1 MNKLTQTF
9 VVAGLLALLAGGAQA
24 QKTFT
29 GSVGAE
35 EGTTLLNSSG
45 SSSTTYTYQFGTFDY
60 GNVAGGTDWF
70 SWNSSGANSGF
81 TQLGSGSISG
91 GLLSL
96 DTDGFLFNFNYTA
109 GNNSDGTTPG
119 QIYPLARVTSSGT
132 ILDNPVLP
140 YLVLTSTRSG
150 GNYLVDTRQVL
161 VGQFNTA
168 LLGFDPEA
176 VATDNLMALVNNSDF
191 FTALVGGISGSGE
204 TTVLSSASVPEPSSL
219 TLLVVGGAALLALR
233 RRRA

>member
-9 VVAGLLALLAGGAQA
+9 VVASLLALLAGGAQA
-24 QKTFT
+24 QRSFT

-35 EGTTLLNSSG
+35 DGTILLSSSNSN
-45 SSSTTYTYQFGTFDY
+45 STTYTYQFGTFNY
-60 GNVAGGTDWF
+60 GNVASNTDWF

-96 DTDGFLFNFNYTA
+96 DADGLLFNFNYTA
-109 GNNSDGTTPG
+109 GNNSTGTSPG
-119 QIYPLARVTSSGT
+119 QIYPLARVTAEET
-132 ILDNPVLP
+132 ILDDPVLP

-150 GNYLVDTRQVL
+150 DNYLVDRREVL

-191 FTALVGGISGSGE
+191 FTALVGGISGSGGG
-204 TTVLSSASVPEPSSL
+204 TVLNSASVPEPSSL
-219 TLLVVGGAALLALR
+219 TLLVLGGAALVALR